1 MTSRAPPASR
11 AVVVWFIPARSARC
25 SSSLH
30 YCVGVPPSL
39 RFGGRYDQSLVTL
52 G

>member
-1 MTSRAPPASR
+1 MCMTSRAPPASR

-39 RFGGRYDQSLVTL
+39 RFVSAGDMINL
-52 G
+52 